1 MRLPNWIRVEVG
13 QVKYYCPGHFDASG
27 MVDSGFSARAGGV
40 SKGPY
45 GSLNLSFA
53 VGDEPEYVLSNRR
66 RFAAALGIRDMS
78 RIVVPDQT
86 HSRNVHRV
94 TEADAGRGALVHF
107 TAIPETDALIT
118 NVPGIP
124 LALHFADCVG
134 VFLLDPAHRAIGV
147 AHAGWRGTVDGI
159 VIATVEAMTREFGS
173 NPSEILAGIGPSIE
187 RHCFEVD
194 EDVARQFSKS
204 FAGDERILTAS
215 SSTKWRVD
223 LRTANLMM
231 LERAGLDDSN
241 IVVSEQCTSCNSSE
255 FFSYRRDGETGRMGG
270 WLSLRHV

>member
-13 QVKYYCPGHFDASG
+13 QVKYYCPWHFDASG
-27 MVDSGFSARAGGV
+27 MVDCGFSARAGGV

-45 GSLNLSFA
+45 GSLNLSLA
-53 VGDEPEYVLSNRR
+53 VGDEPEYVLLNRR

-107 TAIPETDALIT
+107 TAIPDTDALIT

-134 VFLLDPAHRAIGV
+134 VFLLDPVNRAIGV

-241 IVVSEQCTSCNSSE
+241 IAVSEQCTSCNSSE